1 MCIRDRNTAVSNQNI
16 GYLPELLTWC
26 SDNKLFVHLDPVHEP
41 IYFKP
46 RIMPDELKK
55 IITTKLSSYIENY
68 TYSNTIKNRLQQMI
82 NLMNDKDKD
91 DIKLFK
97 DFKIYMKQLD
107 GLRKHNF
114 VEIFPMWDGY
124 YD

>member
-1 MCIRDRNTAVSNQNI
+1 
-16 GYLPELLTWC
+16 
-26 SDNKLFVHLDPVHEP
+26 
-41 IYFKP
+41 
-46 RIMPDELKK
+46 MPDELKK